1 MTEYQGNVSEQEDI
15 DNATAL
21 SHAVALLS
29 VVTGEPWD
37 RAKLLATN
45 GALQQHAVDTLTRQ
59 GVLRRDAENLVE
71 ERWADYGALENPESE
86 VARDPAQKGF
96 RNVSLQTPSSES
108 NEPPEDWLAPGTIP
122 SFDDIRSKAAARIE
136 HWKSQQKQPE
146 PSEESDGSSEQ
157 PDASA
162 SSGDT
167 P

>member
-1 MTEYQGNVSEQEDI
+1 MSEQYQGNLSEQEDI

-45 GALQQHAVDTLTRQ
+45 GALQRHAVDTLTRQ

-86 VARDPAQKGF
+86 IARDPVQKGF
-96 RNVSLQTPSSES
+96 RNTTLQMPDVAA

-122 SFDDIRSKAAARIE
+122 SFDDIRAKAAERIE
-136 HWKSQQKQPE
+136 RWKNAAAEEE
-146 PSEESDGSSEQ
+146 PQSEE
-157 PDASA
+157 
-162 SSGDT
+162 
-167 P
+167 